1 ADLAGTEGLAPGEKS
16 RIGHGQPSSAARAG
30 PPRRIQAVGLVERGD
45 DERAAAEIER
55 RPNRRAQAGHSSR
68 PVMDVGDH
76 RLNLVQTVAIEVR
89 DLSDPVELAI
99 DAHLM
104 QAALGY
110 GGNNIAVMT
119 LALAN
124 ERREYDERLFGE
136 IKCDPFRQSSRIGR
150 FPGDGAF

>member
-1 ADLAGTEGLAPGEKS
+1 
-16 RIGHGQPSSAARAG
+16 
-30 PPRRIQAVGLVERGD
+30 
-45 DERAAAEIER
+45 
-55 RPNRRAQAGHSSR
+55 R

-136 IKCDPFRQSSRIGR
+136 IKCDPFRPSSRIGR
-150 FPGDGAF
+150 FPGDGAFGAVGHTERGKQQAKVVVDLGCRPDR